1 MRIRPKQSIGNG
13 RVLNPSDAEFC
24 KRNFG
29 RRLYYESVAFGH
41 MRKKLSTPIIV
52 LALVV
57 YFFRSQITTFLGHD
71 LSKVSFLGVP
81 ILTDWGSLLLILI
94 FGLDLVVSGYG
105 AFMNVPHLSMRIRDE
120 ERRDW
125 RIAAPVTII
134 DNQGNSQGQAT
145 MHVLYVKVHNRGPTI
160 AEGCR
165 AFCKM
170 LTDKDKPSI
179 EVRWR
184 MIPPPFGA
192 TEPRLDVARIP
203 EAIQNLFETGP
214 SDIVPFIETSLTIGF
229 TITGAA
235 NGAYLMGAHHFYDLG
250 NFPVRKDVE
259 LSVTGRNVT
268 KPIFVKCKLTIN
280 SANEIQFRRFTWFE
294 LFGDSFAFLKH
305 SESMSATGS
314 APQP

>member
-1 MRIRPKQSIGNG
+1 
-13 RVLNPSDAEFC
+13 
-24 KRNFG
+24 
-29 RRLYYESVAFGH
+29 

-57 YFFRSQITTFLGHD
+57 YFFRTQITTFLGHD

-105 AFMNVPHLSMRIRDE
+105 VFMNVPHLSIRIRDE
-120 ERRDW
+120 ERSGW
-125 RIAAPVTII
+125 RIAAPVTIV

-145 MHVLYVKVHNRGPTI
+145 MHVLYVKVHNRGPII

-184 MIPPPFGA
+184 TIPPPFGA
-192 TEPRLDVARIP
+192 TQPRVEVVRIP

-214 SDIVPFIETSLTIGF
+214 SDIAPYMETSLTIAF
-229 TITGAA
+229 TLSGAV
-235 NGAYLMGAHHFYDLG
+235 NGAYLMGAVHFHDLG
-250 NFPVRKDVE
+250 NFPVHRDVE
-259 LSVTGRNVT
+259 ISVSGRNVT

-280 SANEIQFRRFTWFE
+280 SANEIQFRRFTWIE
-294 LFGDSFAFLKH
+294 LLGDSFAFLKH
-305 SESMSATGS
+305 SESTSVTDS
-314 APQP
+314 PPQP